1 MFYKIHFHEITPI
14 FVCFWNLFSKCLKV
28 DLTISLDKNKF
39 LSKRGIYVSKI
50 NEIFH
55 CKMWSLEIT
64 FHTFINSKQDWK
76 KFHTN
81 FTFSKICDRIQI
93 TDDYSKTCTI
103 NRKIIH
109 TRYFIKELFCIMK
122 SYTIIYILYTYLSID
137 IK

>member
-1 MFYKIHFHEITPI
+1 MKFFT
-14 FVCFWNLFSKCLKV
+14 VKCEVWK
-28 DLTISLDKNKF
+28 S
-39 LSKRGIYVSKI
+39 R
-50 NEIFH
+50 
-55 CKMWSLEIT
+55 
-64 FHTFINSKQDWK
+64 FIRLLIRNRIEK